1 RAAGAMA
8 QWIRAA
14 DDANP
19 IDLAIAGAGI
29 TGGLGLGR
37 LQERPD
43 DGRRIIGTN
52 LCGGLNTILPIPP
65 RNKTPGRGHIAVLGS
80 IAGVQALPYCP
91 AYCASK
97 AAIHT
102 YAEAMCGTLR
112 PAGIRVTVIMPGFVD
127 TPLSRSIVAPKLLL
141 MTSSRAVRIIRRG

>member
-1 RAAGAMA
+1 
-8 QWIRAA
+8 
-14 DDANP
+14 
-19 IDLAIAGAGI
+19 
-29 TGGLGLGR
+29 
-37 LQERPD
+37 
-43 DGRRIIGTN
+43 
-52 LCGGLNTILPIPP
+52 
-65 RNKTPGRGHIAVLGS
+65 GRGHIAVLGS

-141 MTSSRAVRIIRRG
+141 MTSSRAVRIIRGGLARRAARIVFPRPLYYGLRLAQLLPRRWLDFLLQHIEVDLPETFELDPE